1 MEERLNSIGKRMPY
15 RLPEGF
21 FEANEAEL
29 IQRMQREA
37 QTAKQTNKVAA
48 PRKGLALRLPLWI
61 CGAVA
66 AMLAIGVLFWIP
78 EEQAEAM
85 PNAPLYANYEEMS
98 EEELA
103 HWVEFYEADLF
114 VSYE

>member
-15 RLPEGF
+15 SLPEGF
-21 FEANEAEL
+21 FKANEVEL
-29 IQRMQREA
+29 MQRIAREEQLTQSLMA
-37 QTAKQTNKVAA
+37 TNT
-48 PRKGLALRLPLWI
+48 RKGMVKRLPLWI
-61 CGAVA
+61 VGAVA
-66 AMLAIGVLFWIP
+66 AMLAVGVLFWIP
-78 EEQAEAM
+78 EEQATTTT
-85 PNAPLYANYEEMS
+85 NDLLYASYEEMS

>member
-1 MEERLNSIGKRMPY
+1 MEERLTSIGKRMPY
-15 RLPEGF
+15 SLPEGF
-21 FEANEAEL
+21 FEANEAAV
-29 IQRMQREA
+29 MQRIAREERVA
-37 QTAKQTNKVAA
+37 QSLTGANI
-48 PRKGLALRLPLWI
+48 RKGVAKRLPLWI
-61 CGAVA
+61 AGAVA
-66 AMLAIGVLFWIP
+66 AMLAVGVLFLIP

-114 VSYE
+114 MSYE